1 MKVPVNEFD
10 GKVTYGQKRRNT
22 GTDQGLSQIHR
33 LNKGKSALLIKAF
46 HEIDLNIFIKAFCLH
61 SRK

>member
-22 GTDQGLSQIHR
+22 GTDQGASQIHGQ
-33 LNKGKSALLIKAF
+33 NKGKSTLLIKPF
-46 HEIDLNIFIKAFCLH
+46 Y
-61 SRK
+61 

>member
-33 LNKGKSALLIKAF
+33 LNKEKSALLIKAF
-46 HEIDLNIFIKAFCLH
+46 HEIDLNIFVIAFCLH
-61 SRK
+61 CRK

>member
-22 GTDQGLSQIHR
+22 GTDHGLSQIHR
-33 LNKGKSALLIKAF
+33 LKKGKSALLIKAF
-46 HEIDLNIFIKAFCLH
+46 H
-61 SRK
+61 

>member
-22 GTDQGLSQIHR
+22 GTDHGLSQIHR

-46 HEIDLNIFIKAFCLH
+46 HEIDLNIFV
-61 SRK
+61 